1 MNRRKFIGQSTLL
14 GIGGLFFPKMIN
26 ASNLNSTPSVSQA
39 KNIIFMVSD
48 GMSNGTLSMA
58 NQLHHLLHGKSSQW
72 IQLYEE
78 NKVKRSLMDTAS
90 LNSLITDS
98 AAGGSAWGGGHRVEN
113 GKINV
118 GPNGEKYLPIL
129 QKFKK
134 AGKSVGCVTTVPI
147 THATPASFCVMN
159 EHRSGQEAIAEEYLR
174 LKFDVMLGGGNN
186 YFNKGKRADKKD
198 LYQAFEDEQFLV
210 LRDLPSL
217 QNAKKTNKPVIGVF
231 ADDALPYKIDRTTK
245 ENNSPSLTDLTSFA
259 LDQLSQNPT
268 GFFLQI
274 EAGKVDWAAH
284 ANDTSALLYDQLEF
298 DNVIQQVIQF
308 AEKNRDTLVVIT
320 TDHGNA
326 NPGLF
331 YGEKSV
337 KNFEKLLSVKQ
348 SNEWIFKG
356 YTSELTPKQLIER
369 IEYASNVLLTNDEA
383 THLIQLIKENRTDGV
398 YNPYKFPFQQLAKYQ
413 STHTSI
419 GWAGKDH
426 SSDHVELCM
435 FGPGSEQLPAFIRNY
450 EIHNYLLTIS
460 GLPIN

>member
-1 MNRRKFIGQSTLL
+1 
-14 GIGGLFFPKMIN
+14 
-26 ASNLNSTPSVSQA
+26 
-39 KNIIFMVSD
+39 
-48 GMSNGTLSMA
+48 
-58 NQLHHLLHGKSSQW
+58 
-72 IQLYEE
+72 
-78 NKVKRSLMDTAS
+78 
-90 LNSLITDS
+90 
-98 AAGGSAWGGGHRVEN
+98 
-113 GKINV
+113 
-118 GPNGEKYLPIL
+118 
-129 QKFKK
+129 
-134 AGKSVGCVTTVPI
+134 
-147 THATPASFCVMN
+147 
-159 EHRSGQEAIAEEYLR
+159 
-174 LKFDVMLGGGNN
+174 MLGGGDK
-186 YFNKGKRADKKD
+186 YFNKDKRADKKD

-231 ADDALPYKIDRTTK
+231 ADDALPYQIDRAEK

-298 DNVIQQVIQF
+298 DRVIEKVIQF

>member
-14 GIGGLFFPKMIN
+14 GIGGVLFPKIIN
-26 ASNLNSTPSVSQA
+26 ASNLNSTTSVSQA

-48 GMSNGTLSMA
+48 GMSSGTLSMA
-58 NQLHHLLHGKSSQW
+58 NQLHHLLHGKSTQW

-78 NKVKRSLMDTAS
+78 NKVKRSLMDTSS

-113 GKINV
+113 GKLNV
-118 GPNGEKYLPIL
+118 GPNGERYLPIL

-174 LKFDVMLGGGNN
+174 LKFDVMLGGGDN
-186 YFNKGKRADKKD
+186 YFNKEKRSDKKD
-198 LYQAFEDEQFLV
+198 VYQAFLDEQFIV
-210 LRDLPSL
+210 LRDLTSL
-217 QNAKKTNKPVIGVF
+217 QNQQKTNQPIIGVF
-231 ADDALPYKIDRTTK
+231 AEDALPYKIDRTAK
-245 ENNSPSLTDLTSFA
+245 ETTSPSLSDLTTLA
-259 LDQLSQNPT
+259 LNQLNQNSN

-284 ANDTSALLYDQLEF
+284 ANDASALLYDQLEF
-298 DNVIQQVIQF
+298 DTVIQQVIQF

-356 YTSELTPKQLIER
+356 YSSELTPKQLIER

-383 THLIQLIKENRTDGV
+383 SHLIQLIKENRTDGV

-413 STHTSI
+413 SPHTSI

-435 FGPGSEQLPAFIRNY
+435 FGPGSEHLPAFIHNY
-450 EIHNYLLTIS
+450 ELHNYLLTIS
-460 GLPIN
+460 GLPTN

>member
-14 GIGGLFFPKMIN
+14 GIGGVLFPKIIN

-48 GMSNGTLSMA
+48 GMSSGTLSMA

-186 YFNKGKRADKKD
+186 YFNKDKRADKKD

-217 QNAKKTNKPVIGVF
+217 QNAEKTNKPVIGVF

-245 ENNSPSLTDLTSFA
+245 ENNSPSLTDLTLFA

-268 GFFLQI
+268 GFFFKL
-274 EAGKVDWAAH
+274 K
-284 ANDTSALLYDQLEF
+284 LE
-298 DNVIQQVIQF
+298 
-308 AEKNRDTLVVIT
+308 R
-320 TDHGNA
+320 
-326 NPGLF
+326 
-331 YGEKSV
+331 
-337 KNFEKLLSVKQ
+337 
-348 SNEWIFKG
+348 
-356 YTSELTPKQLIER
+356 
-369 IEYASNVLLTNDEA
+369 
-383 THLIQLIKENRTDGV
+383 
-398 YNPYKFPFQQLAKYQ
+398 
-413 STHTSI
+413 
-419 GWAGKDH
+419 
-426 SSDHVELCM
+426 
-435 FGPGSEQLPAFIRNY
+435 
-450 EIHNYLLTIS
+450 
-460 GLPIN
+460 